1 MSEFQIST
9 QDDISKVTLVSV
21 PDVPGI
27 AARVF
32 GSLWAHGFNVQLI
45 TSSSSGTGGKVNLT
59 FVLAKKD
66 LQSAMFELKRIR
78 EDIKAEELAVDP
90 KVALVTIAHPQLSQ
104 TPGVA
109 GKAFDILASCNIN
122 VQAVCT
128 SMTTLQCLIARNQLE
143 LAAQALQKEFGLS

>member
-45 TSSSSGTGGKVNLT
+45 TSSSGAGGKVNLT

-66 LQSAMFELKRIR
+66 LQSAMFELKKIR

-90 KVALVTIAHPQLSQ
+90 EVALVTIAHPLLSQ

-109 GKAFDILASCNIN
+109 GKAFDVLASCNIN

-128 SMTTLQCLIARNQLE
+128 SMTSLQCLIAKNQLE

>member
-1 MSEFQIST
+1 MPEFQIST

-45 TSSSSGTGGKVNLT
+45 TSSSGTGGKVNPT

-66 LQSAMFELKRIR
+66 LQSAMFELKKIR
-78 EDIKAEELAVDP
+78 EVIKAEELAVDP
-90 KVALVTIAHPQLSQ
+90 EVALVTIAHPLLSQ

-109 GKAFDILASCNIN
+109 GKVFEVLASCKIN

-128 SMTTLQCLIARNQLE
+128 SMTTLQCLIARNQLK
-143 LAAQALQKEFGLS
+143 LAAQSLRKEFIKS

>member
-9 QDDISKVTLVSV
+9 QDDISKITLASV

-45 TSSSSGTGGKVNLT
+45 TSSSGTGGKVNLT

-66 LQSAMFELKRIR
+66 LQSAMFELKKIR

-90 KVALVTIAHPQLSQ
+90 EVALVTITHPQLSQ

-109 GKAFDILASCNIN
+109 GRAFDVLASCN
-122 VQAVCT
+122 
-128 SMTTLQCLIARNQLE
+128 
-143 LAAQALQKEFGLS
+143 